1 MAERKRVILHIGMAK
16 TGTTSLQYYLWSNRK
31 ELSNNGI
38 GYYSEQFR
46 PWTAYSNAGF
56 LCGQSL
62 NAARGWEWQNPDYL
76 SEMEAFTEFAK
87 DYNTLIL
94 SEEFMWEKGIE
105 EASFWRELKNI
116 IYLTVGEDTV
126 IDIVVFLR
134 RQDEWILSR
143 WKENLIDWYKNDE
156 RDFPEYLS
164 DMEKLGFLDYEI
176 ALRRIADCFGRGH
189 MEVCAY
195 GAREHEGYDT
205 VREFLSATD
214 INYSGLEAS
223 KKPRMNPSL
232 SMRAAKAML
241 LINRQQHDDISRDKL
256 AYVARIFSM
265 MHPDNQNY
273 YPISADDRR
282 KILSRIEE
290 KNDRLFLEYG
300 NGISCLKNE
309 FDDYQVWE
317 DNREQEKKDAH
328 SILKLATLSNK
339 TLKLLRGE
347 ILYQ

>member
-1 MAERKRVILHIGMAK
+1 MADRKRVILHIGMAK

-38 GYYSEQFR
+38 GYYSEQLR

-105 EASFWRELKNI
+105 EASFWRELKNN

-143 WKENLIDWYKNDE
+143 WKESLLSGSVKEE
-156 RDFPEYLS
+156 RDFSEYLS
-164 DMEKLGFLDYEI
+164 NMDSAGFMDYDSALISIEKQ
-176 ALRRIADCFGRGH
+176 FGRNH
-189 MEVCAY
+189 VTVCAY
-195 GAREHEGYDT
+195 GASENESFDT
-205 VREFLSATD
+205 VSTFLSATGINLRERDD
-214 INYSGLEAS
+214 IIITF
-223 KKPRMNPSL
+223 RNPSL

-241 LINRQQHDDISRDKL
+241 FINRQQNIII
-256 AYVARIFSM
+256 ARERIADTARLFSM
-265 MHPDNQNY
+265 MYPDEKKY
-273 YPISADDRR
+273 YPLSEEEH
-282 KILSRIEE
+282 KILISKV
-290 KNDRLFLEYG
+290 KNINRRVFDEYN
-300 NGISCLKNE
+300 NGINCFKKKSDSFKVWQ
-309 FDDYQVWE
+309 DDY
-317 DNREQEKKDAH
+317 EQAKKDAN
-328 SILKLATLSNK
+328 SILKLATLSNG
-339 TLKLLRGE
+339 TVKLLKK
-347 ILYQ
+347 QVKT